1 MSMSVI
7 EISLLSPPF
16 VSNISRQWAATY
28 VLLAIAFDATISNRP
43 NDVDHLYEGLIAIV
57 NLVSSDEGQETLGVE
72 AETALLSHMNYLY
85 MYARRNYAYN
95 DTRREMVR
103 RINDFTIRFF
113 PDLTNFVNNLD
124 WPDECIPYY
133 WAELSEEAHTDTSGW
148 NVCS

>member
-1 MSMSVI
+1 MAMTWEETYVI
-7 EISLLSPPF
+7 LGVEF
-16 VSNISRQWAATY
+16 AAT
-28 VLLAIAFDATISNRP
+28 ITNRP

-57 NLVSSDEGQETLGVE
+57 DLVSMIGSQETLGVE

-85 MYARRNYAYN
+85 KYARKNYAYN

-103 RINDFTIRFF
+103 RINDFTVRFF
-113 PDLTNFVNNLD
+113 PDITEFVNELD
-124 WPDECIPYY
+124 WPDGCIPYY